1 MIENHLIMII
11 EMIAVM
17 SRCMKTKKLFGIRYD
32 TNNGKDWEAA
42 WGVFVKESADKCEKN
57 ILML

>member
-1 MIENHLIMII
+1 MII